1 MSLCKLW
8 EMVKVWEAWCTA
20 CSPWGHR
27 NSDIAEWLN
36 NKTKKHHIT
45 TSLFCPKGKIQS
57 RSAIIYQKWTVFLL
71 FILPICTHQVFSDT
85 IYSDIFGNSYWLIFH
100 EVQFSSVA
108 QSCLTLCDPTNRSMP
123 GLPVHHQL
131 LESTQ
136 THVHQV
142 TSLKR
147 NVSPEQQCST
157 IMFKLYEN

>member
-85 IYSDIFGNSYWLIFH
+85 IYSDIFGNSYMVDISWSS
-100 EVQFSSVA
+100 VQFSRSVMSDSLRPHEPQHA
-108 QSCLTLCDPTNRSMP
+108 RPPCPSPTP
-123 GLPVHHQL
+123 GVYPNPCP
-131 LESTQ
+131 SSNIT
-136 THVHQV
+136 
-142 TSLKR
+142 
-147 NVSPEQQCST
+147 
-157 IMFKLYEN
+157 